1 MVHNTVRLGD
11 MNMGSNNHRY
21 SPEERARLVTLF
33 LDSRMTVTAFC
44 EKHGIARFTLY
55 RWLRTYEEKGINGLL
70 GTPYGKNP
78 NVAPEL
84 KTDAE
89 LRKEILKLR
98 IENERLK
105 KNYTVQETL
114 DGKMEYV
121 RLRPK
126 STKL

>member
-1 MVHNTVRLGD
+1 
-11 MNMGSNNHRY
+11 MGMKKHRN

-33 LDSRMTVTAFC
+33 LDSRMSVTAFC
-44 EKHGIARFTLY
+44 EKHGIARYTLY
-55 RWLRTYEEKGINGLL
+55 RWLKTYKEKGIDGLL
-70 GTPYGKNP
+70 GTPYGRSQK
-78 NVAPEL
+78 VAPEL
-84 KTDAE
+84 KTDDE
-89 LRKEILKLR
+89 LRKEILRLR

-121 RLRPK
+121 RLKPK